1 MKEITFSPKGAQNAI
16 YQIIELMAELV
27 SEKVSDKL
35 EQNGYSFIQQIE
47 VKEKITE
54 NSEELLTVKDLERI
68 LKVKKGA
75 IYDWRNK
82 GILMPDTYIGRSPR
96 YKRSSI
102 DEFINNKR

>member
-1 MKEITFSPKGAQNAI
+1 MKEITFNPKGAQNAI
-16 YQIIELMAELV
+16 NQIIELMAEIV

-35 EQNGYSFIQQIE
+35 ELNGYYPIHQIE
-47 VKEKITE
+47 VKEEISE
-54 NSEELLTVKDLERI
+54 NSEELLTIKDLERI

-75 IYDWRNK
+75 IYDWRKK
-82 GILMPDTYIGRSPR
+82 GLLKPDTFIGRSPR